1 MKPKYLLSLLA
12 ILIVAVSVFAFVTG
26 AHQWRWYIAAI
37 CVVSLIVCLL
47 LYRSVVKPVTA
58 ARRGLELL
66 AAQDFNNRLVKVHE
80 PEADKIVTLFNDL
93 ITRLKNERLRLREQ
107 DKFLR
112 LLIDASPMGII
123 LLNLEGK
130 VTMVNDA
137 FLKISEIPDKGKI
150 IDRQFKDVDLLMVK
164 SLLTL
169 QPGENKVIRL
179 DGSRMFRL
187 YHLWFIQEGFRRHFY
202 LVESLTDEL
211 RIAEKEAYEKVIR
224 MISHEVN
231 NTMGSVQSILETLAD
246 ETRED
251 SELCDTIE
259 SCRERCETMCGFIDS
274 FADLARV
281 PEPLFSHVNIDNELT
296 KMLPFLRLMAPE
308 SIEISFNNENAS
320 SVAEK
325 DRKIINADMTLLQ
338 QVIVNIVK
346 NAVESIQER
355 KDKGNKGGE
364 TGHISIITDMDSRGV
379 SLIIA
384 NDGEPISA
392 ETASHL
398 FSPFYSTKKSGRGL
412 GLTLV
417 SDVLRKHKCSFKLRT
432 DDDSITRFRIR
443 FLR

>member
-26 AHQWRWYIAAI
+26 ADQWRWYIAVI

-80 PEADKIVTLFNDL
+80 PEADKIVALFNDL

-107 DKFLR
+107 DTFLR

>member
-1 MKPKYLLSLLA
+1 MVLSVLA
-12 ILIVAVSVFAFVTG
+12 FATG
-26 AHQWRWYIAAI
+26 GESARLYIIGIGGA
-37 CVVSLIVCLL
+37 SLIMCVL

-80 PEADKIVTLFNDL
+80 PGADKIVALFNDL

-107 DKFLR
+107 DTFLR

-137 FLKISEIPDKGKI
+137 FLKISEIPDKDKI
-150 IDRQFKDVDLLMVK
+150 IGKQFKEVDTIMIK

-274 FADLARV
+274 FADLARI
-281 PEPLFSHVNIDNELT
+281 PEPVFSRVNIDNELT

-320 SVAEK
+320 LVAEK
-325 DRKIINADMTLLQ
+325 DRKIINADMMLLQ

-384 NDGEPISA
+384 NDGEAITA
-392 ETASHL
+392 ETATHL

-417 SDVLRKHKCSFKLRT
+417 SDVLRKHNCSFKLRT
-432 DDDSITRFRIR
+432 DDDSITRFSIS

>member
-137 FLKISEIPDKGKI
+137 FLKISEIAGKDI
-150 IDRQFKDVDLLMVK
+150 IMGKPIKEVDTIMVK

-169 QPGENKVIRL
+169 QPGENKVIRQ
-179 DGSRMFRL
+179 DGSRMFKL

-355 KDKGNKGGE
+355 KDQGNKGGE

-432 DDDSITRFRIR
+432 DDDSITRFSIS

>member
-12 ILIVAVSVFAFVTG
+12 ILIVAVSVFAFVTE
-26 AHQWRWYIAAI
+26 AHQWRWYIAVI

-137 FLKISEIPDKGKI
+137 FLKISEIAGKDI
-150 IDRQFKDVDLLMVK
+150 IMGKPLKEVDTIMVK

-169 QPGENKVIRL
+169 QPGENRVIRL
-179 DGSRMFRL
+179 DGSRMFRI

-231 NTMGSVQSILETLAD
+231 NTMGSVQSILETLAE

-274 FADLARV
+274 FADLARI
-281 PEPLFSHVNIDNELT
+281 PEPVFSRVNIDNELT

-364 TGHISIITDMDSRGV
+364 TSHISIITGMDSRGV
-379 SLIIA
+379 SLTIA

-392 ETASHL
+392 ETATHL

-417 SDVLRKHKCSFKLRT
+417 SDVLRKHKCSFKLST
-432 DDDSITRFRIR
+432 GDDSITRFRIS

>member
-1 MKPKYLLSLLA
+1 MKPKYLLSFLV
-12 ILIVAVSVFAFVTG
+12 ILIMVLSVLAFATG
-26 AHQWRWYIAAI
+26 GESARWYIVGI
-37 CVVSLIVCLL
+37 GGTSLIMCVL
-47 LYRSVVKPVTA
+47 LYQSVVKPVTA

-80 PEADKIVTLFNDL
+80 PGADKIVALFNDL

-107 DKFLR
+107 DTFLR

-137 FLKISEIPDKGKI
+137 FLKISEIAGKDI
-150 IDRQFKDVDLLMVK
+150 ITGKPLKEVDTTMVK
-164 SLLTL
+164 SLLSL
-169 QPGENKVIRL
+169 QPGENKVIRQ
-179 DGSRMFRL
+179 DGSRMFKL

-246 ETRED
+246 ETSED
-251 SELCDTIE
+251 SDLCDTIE
-259 SCRERCETMCGFIDS
+259 SCRERCEMMCGFIDS
-274 FADLARV
+274 FADLARI
-281 PEPLFSHVNIDNELT
+281 PEPVFSRVNIDNEIT

-308 SIEISFNNENAS
+308 SVEISFNNENAIPS
-320 SVAEK
+320 GEK

-338 QVIVNIVK
+338 QAIVNIVK
-346 NAVESIQER
+346 NAVEGILER
-355 KDKGNKGGE
+355 IANENRNGVA
-364 TGHISIITDMDSRGV
+364 GHIRIVTEKDDSGV
-379 SLIIA
+379 HLTIA

-417 SDVLRKHKCSFKLRT
+417 SDVLRKHNCSFKLRT
-432 DDDSITRFRIR
+432 DDDSITRFSIS

>member
-137 FLKISEIPDKGKI
+137 FLKISEIAGKDI
-150 IDRQFKDVDLLMVK
+150 IMGKPIKEVDTIMVK

-169 QPGENKVIRL
+169 QPGENKVIRQ
-179 DGSRMFRL
+179 DGSRMFKL

-384 NDGEPISA
+384 NNGEPISA

>member
-1 MKPKYLLSLLA
+1 MKPKYILSFLVV
-12 ILIVAVSVFAFVTG
+12 LIMVLSVSAFATG
-26 AHQWRWYIAAI
+26 GESARWYIVGIGGA
-37 CVVSLIVCLL
+37 SLIMCVLF
-47 LYRSVVKPVTA
+47 YRSVVKPVTA

-80 PEADKIVTLFNDL
+80 PGADKIVDLFNDL

-107 DKFLR
+107 DTFLR

-137 FLKISEIPDKGKI
+137 FLKISEIAGKDI
-150 IDRQFKDVDLLMVK
+150 ITGKPLKEVDTIMVK
-164 SLLTL
+164 SLLSL
-169 QPGENKVIRL
+169 QPGENKVIRQ

-251 SELCDTIE
+251 SDLCDTIE
-259 SCRERCETMCGFIDS
+259 SCRERCEMMCGFIDS
-274 FADLARV
+274 FADLARI
-281 PEPLFSHVNIDNELT
+281 PEPVFSRVNIDNEIT

-308 SIEISFNNENAS
+308 SIEISFNNENAIPS
-320 SVAEK
+320 GEK

-338 QVIVNIVK
+338 QAIVNIVK
-346 NAVESIQER
+346 NAVEGILER
-355 KDKGNKGGE
+355 ITNENRNGVA
-364 TGHISIITDMDSRGV
+364 GHIRIVTEKDDSGV
-379 SLIIA
+379 HLTIA
-384 NDGEPISA
+384 NDGEAISA

-417 SDVLRKHKCSFKLRT
+417 SDVLRKHNCSFKLRT
-432 DDDSITRFRIR
+432 DDDSITRFSIC